1 EPSSPISLSEVE
13 GLTGYMLLQTAQ
25 ACPVVFRN
33 FGMLFQEPAGDGI
46 KTLHP
51 EESQV
56 SLEYV
61 QIEVAHRRSGLH
73 MLFQSPYPAKAG
85 KSIDQRPLR
94 AGHADQH
101 PLAIEWHDAE
111 VDPAQ
116 AGQRSRMPQ
125 GMPAHLRKP
134 KRAPRVLGVVGE
146 SVEN

>member
-1 EPSSPISLSEVE
+1 MPPRPTSAGDPGTGPSAAGAAAARRGMDASVPLREAGRHYEVQPLLEPPSPISLSEVE

-61 QIEVAHRRSGLH
+61 QIEVAHRRSGL
-73 MLFQSPYPAKAG
+73 
-85 KSIDQRPLR
+85 
-94 AGHADQH
+94 
-101 PLAIEWHDAE
+101 
-111 VDPAQ
+111 
-116 AGQRSRMPQ
+116 
-125 GMPAHLRKP
+125 
-134 KRAPRVLGVVGE
+134 
-146 SVEN
+146 